1 MKQSESDQIVRAL
14 QAKDIPVGY
23 VLFPDEGHGFARP
36 ENNLAFFAV
45 TEAFLSVHL
54 GGAYQPITEAE
65 LAASS
70 MQIVAGQAWLPGLPA
85 RTA

>member
-1 MKQSESDQIVRAL
+1 MKKSESDQIVAAL

-23 VLFPDEGHGFARP
+23 ILFPDEGHGFARP
-36 ENNLAFFAV
+36 ENNLAFLAV

-70 MQIVAGQAWLPGLPA
+70 MQIVVGHAWLPGLPT